1 MIVARPAAR
10 SGRQHRSVR
19 VSAPG
24 VVPFAVTNRTT
35 ERSHAGRV
43 PVVRPFIAACHGWK
57 FDWFIGPAGGSGLGL
72 VVLVMARF

>member
-35 ERSHAGRV
+35 ARSRAGRV
-43 PVVRPFIAACHGWK
+43 PVIRPFIAACRGWK
-57 FDWFIGPAGGSGLGL
+57 FDWFIGPAGGRGFGL